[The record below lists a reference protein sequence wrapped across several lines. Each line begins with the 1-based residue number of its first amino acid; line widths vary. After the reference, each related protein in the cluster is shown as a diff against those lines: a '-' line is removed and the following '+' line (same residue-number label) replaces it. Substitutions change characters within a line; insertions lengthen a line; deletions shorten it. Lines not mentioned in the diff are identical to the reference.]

1 MNTIRII
8 TLYQHHAS
16 ILPSI
21 SPCSVLLFSR
31 YLPLIKHGFLEN
43 RLFSSMMF
51 RTIKY
56 KPLFS
61 SGISKSHMIFIFS
74 STPGMKAYFA
84 RCSHGFPIKNPIYSG
99 RPMIFPWFSHSGISQ
114 WPNHHVTTTVT
125 AARLLL
131 FQGFGDSLQLSAWQ
145 GPSDGWTV
153 GFIGWLV
160 VYLPLWKI

>member
-1 MNTIRII
+1 M
-8 TLYQHHAS
+8 L
-16 ILPSI
+16 
-21 SPCSVLLFSR
+21 
-31 YLPLIKHGFLEN
+31 
-43 RLFSSMMF
+43 F

-99 RPMIFPWFSHSGISQ
+99 RPMIFPWFSHDFPFRDLPVAKS
-114 WPNHHVTTTVT
+114 PRYHHVT

-131 FQGFGDSLQLSAWQ
+131 FQRFGDSLQLSAWQ